1 MIDRTTK
8 ALLLVIALGVWF
20 NTAVQW
26 LQPHAL
32 QAQTPNM
39 IEFYVR
45 QIATGV
51 CTNHKIC

>member
-26 LQPHAL
+26 LQPRAL

-39 IEFYVR
+39 LEFYVR
-45 QIATGV
+45 QIATGT
-51 CTNHKIC
+51 CTNFKIC